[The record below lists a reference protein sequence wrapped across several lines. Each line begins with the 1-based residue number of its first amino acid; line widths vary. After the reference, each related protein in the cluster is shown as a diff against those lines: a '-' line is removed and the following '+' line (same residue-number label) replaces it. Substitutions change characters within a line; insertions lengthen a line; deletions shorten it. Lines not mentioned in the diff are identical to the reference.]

1 MKLIKGIYK
10 FFDKRVIVPV
20 TRFFTFIGGKLK
32 TINKPLEMLLKTK
45 SSTIIISLI
54 VAVIIFILV
63 DRSNLTLENNAEVLY
78 NQPVTAVYNNEEYVI
93 EGLPKTVDITIIG
106 SRANLYLAKQ
116 LSNQA
121 ITVDLS
127 DLGVGTHQV
136 NLHYKKAISSVQ
148 YKLDP
153 STVSVTIS
161 SKQSL
166 TKEIN
171 NEVINLEK
179 LNSKFAINNIK
190 LVTSKEVKEI
200 VDNKEETKE
209 TYEEL
214 STVIVKGK
222 EETIKKVAIVKAL
235 INMDQLSG
243 SNAKDGENTVTDVPL
258 VAYDS
263 DGQKMDIEIVPSKVR
278 AIVSLES
285 SSKEVPIN
293 VVVKNIENIE
303 FGKAISNIEPSIDK
317 VTLYGSSEVLDSI
330 NKLDVEIDIPK
341 DLKSDKKYT
350 IAIKKPT
357 GVRELSE
364 KTISV
369 NVELGDQA
377 STEVQGVKISYRNLN
392 SGFLVQATQDST
404 TEVPVILK
412 GVEDVISKIS
422 AADIEAYVD
431 LKDITAEG
439 EVTVKLYATG
449 KDSRVT
455 YEPRVSEVKLLIIK
469 K

>member
-1 MKLIKGIYK
+1 MKLIKSIYK

-20 TRFFTFIGGKLK
+20 TRFITFIGGKLK
-32 TINKPLEMLLKTK
+32 TFNKPLEMLLKTK

-93 EGLPKTVDITIIG
+93 EGLPETVDITMIG

-116 LSNQA
+116 LSNQT

-136 NLHYKKAISSVQ
+136 NLHYKQAISSVQ

-153 STVSVTIS
+153 SSVSVTIS
-161 SKQSL
+161 TKQSL
-166 TKEIN
+166 TKDID

-190 LVTSKEVKEI
+190 LVTAKEVKEV
-200 VDNKEETKE
+200 VDNKEEIKE

-243 SNAKDGENTVTDVPL
+243 SNAKDGENTVVDV
-258 VAYDS
+258 
-263 DGQKMDIEIVPSKVR
+263 QR
-278 AIVSLES
+278 
-285 SSKEVPIN
+285 N
-293 VVVKNIENIE
+293 V
-303 FGKAISNIEPSIDK
+303 
-317 VTLYGSSEVLDSI
+317 
-330 NKLDVEIDIPK
+330 
-341 DLKSDKKYT
+341 
-350 IAIKKPT
+350 
-357 GVRELSE
+357 
-364 KTISV
+364 
-369 NVELGDQA
+369 
-377 STEVQGVKISYRNLN
+377 
-392 SGFLVQATQDST
+392 
-404 TEVPVILK
+404 
-412 GVEDVISKIS
+412 
-422 AADIEAYVD
+422 
-431 LKDITAEG
+431 
-439 EVTVKLYATG
+439 
-449 KDSRVT
+449 
-455 YEPRVSEVKLLIIK
+455 
-469 K
+469 